1 MKKTL
6 AIITARGGSKGVPR
20 KNVKVIAGFPLITW
34 TIKAAMDSKLL
45 NRIIVSTDD
54 PEIAQISVSFGVEVP
69 FLRPKHLAEDDSQH
83 VGVIS
88 HAVQWIEE
96 HENDL
101 FD

>member
-54 PEIAQISVSFGVEVP
+54 PEIAKVLLQ
-69 FLRPKHLAEDDSQH
+69 L
-83 VGVIS
+83 
-88 HAVQWIEE
+88 
-96 HENDL
+96 
-101 FD
+101 